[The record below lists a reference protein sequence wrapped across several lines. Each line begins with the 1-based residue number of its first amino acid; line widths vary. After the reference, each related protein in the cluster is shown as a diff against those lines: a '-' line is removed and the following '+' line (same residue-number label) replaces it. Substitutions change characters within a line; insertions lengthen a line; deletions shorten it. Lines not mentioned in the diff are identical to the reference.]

1 MDAVEYIRAVNRM
14 CRGFQNCGECPC
26 VTMGG
31 KSCDDLKPE
40 RLVSITEQWA
50 KENPIRT
57 RQEEFLK
64 MFPKAETEGGIL
76 YICPGALLGELGVKN
91 EHFSKCRRWNQFNQS
106 CKECRKEFWMEEVG
120 EK

>member
-1 MDAVEYIRAVNRM
+1 MDAVEYIRAANRM
-14 CRGFQNCGECPC
+14 CRGFSNCGECPC

-31 KSCDDLKPE
+31 KSCDDLEPE

-64 MFPKAETEGGIL
+64 MFPNAKIEDSGAIA
-76 YICPGALLGELGVKN
+76 ICPTYINNMECGSCYTGMD
-91 EHFSKCRRWNQFNQS
+91 
-106 CKECRKEFWMEEVG
+106 CKECKKRYWFQEVG
-120 EK
+120 EE